1 MLRAVAEGPK
11 RTESQQRLGTIVGG
25 RSFGPF
31 VLDERIA
38 IGGTADVFLAH
49 RLSGEPPPRFV
60 IKRLLASLRADPD
73 ARTMFTEEAALH
85 RKFRHPNIVEC
96 FDAGIAEGEPYLAM
110 ELVQG
115 ADLHRLMRLGQ
126 ARKRP
131 ISPPLATFI
140 AREVLAALAVVH
152 GARGSDGA
160 PLGIVHR
167 DVSPSNVYV
176 STTGEVKLGDFGI
189 ARPATAKTPKPGSLG
204 TAIRGKFAYLAPEQV
219 ASEDVDHRADLFA
232 LANILAEM
240 MLGKPLFPGSGQLAV
255 LLAIRD
261 VRIDLLD
268 GPSAIPLPLIQVL
281 KRALSRDR
289 ERRYPDAESFAA
301 ALAPFAWQDAGP
313 ARREIATMVRWA
325 RETSMQLRAVGE
337 HPDQKPEPFAPP
349 MMSKAPDTA
358 PRAPAQEKPLPP
370 PRPSLKLDSQ
380 DFYGL
385 GEPAKPP
392 SNRPAPASDRVTAPF
407 APPPSHVRTTD
418 GQLLGPLTYAKLVEL
433 VVTGRIGGDDQVDFM
448 GTGFVPLIDVD
459 ELSRHLAPRSTVTK
473 QVSGP
478 GAPDWHGFAAERY
491 DEEVGGAIEPGIATA
506 LAYVAGRRAT
516 GVLLAQHG
524 VLRKEVYFSG
534 GRVLHVASTDPS
546 ELIGEYLVSRGLLE
560 RTDLDFALAVLPRF
574 NGRLGEALTGLGVI
588 EPVAMFKALQEQ
600 GRHKITEMFKWS
612 DGDLSFYAGAQ
623 PGKVEF
629 PLEIPVGPII
639 ESGVAAMLDDL
650 HATARYKPWLDR
662 RMMANEPNAAL
673 REASWSPRVEQV
685 VQLASEPIVVR
696 ALLKSLT
703 SQGATPHD
711 AVRAVESAR
720 LSRMIGFTP

>member
-1 MLRAVAEGPK
+1 MTEGPK
-11 RTESQQRLGTIVGG
+11 RTESQSRLGAIPGG
-25 RSFGPF
+25 RTFGPF

-49 RLSGEPPPRFV
+49 RVNGQPPPRFV
-60 IKRLLASLRADPD
+60 VKRLLASLRNDPD
-73 ARTMFTEEAALH
+73 ARAMFAEEAELH
-85 RKFRHPNIVEC
+85 RRFRHPNIVEC
-96 FDAGIAEGEPYLAM
+96 FETGAADGEPYLAM

-131 ISPPLATFI
+131 MAPPLATWI
-140 AREVLAALAVVH
+140 AREVLAGLSVVH
-152 GARGSDGA
+152 GAKAADGS

-189 ARPATAKTPKPGSLG
+189 ARPANVKTPKPGSLG
-204 TAIRGKFAYLAPEQV
+204 SAIRGKFAYLAPEQV
-219 ASEDVDHRADLFA
+219 ASEPVDHRADLFA

-268 GPSAIPLPLIQVL
+268 GPSAIPLPLVQVL
-281 KRALSRDR
+281 KKALSRDQAQR
-289 ERRYPDAESFAA
+289 FPDADAFSA
-301 ALAPFAWQDAGP
+301 ALAPFAWQDAGT
-313 ARREIATMVRWA
+313 ARREVATMVRWA

-337 HPDQKPEPFAPP
+337 HPDQASVSFAPP
-349 MMSKAPDTA
+349 MVSKGQPTAPDVMQATPLA
-358 PRAPAQEKPLPP
+358 AVPHRPA
-370 PRPSLKLDSQ
+370 PSLKLDSQ

-385 GEPAKPP
+385 GEEPKPP
-392 SNRPAPASDRVTAPF
+392 SVRPAPASDRVTAPF
-407 APPPSHVRTTD
+407 APPPSYVRTTD
-418 GQLLGPLTYAKLVEL
+418 GETIGPLPYAKLIEL
-433 VVTGRIGGDDQVDFM
+433 VVTGRIGGDDHVDFM

-459 ELSRHLAPRSTVTK
+459 ELSRHLAPRSTVTR
-473 QVSGP
+473 QLTGP
-478 GAPDWHGFAAERY
+478 GTPDWQGFAAERY
-491 DEEVGGAIEPGIATA
+491 DDGIGGAIDPGIATA
-506 LAYVAGRRAT
+506 LAFVAGRRVS
-516 GVLLAQHG
+516 GVLLAQQG
-524 VLRKEVYFSG
+524 VLRKEIYFTF
-534 GRVLHVASTDPS
+534 GRVLHVASTDPG
-546 ELIGEYLVSRGLLE
+546 ELIGEYLVSHGLLE

-612 DGDLSFYAGAQ
+612 EGELSFYTGAQ

-629 PLEIPVGPII
+629 PLDLAVGPII
-639 ESGVAAMLDDL
+639 EGGVAAMLDDL

-662 RMMANEPNAAL
+662 RVTLHEVPASL
-673 REASWSPRVEQV
+673 RDAGWSPRVERAL
-685 VQLASEPIVVR
+685 QLAEAPVAVR
-696 ALLKSLT
+696 ALLKTLT
-703 SQGATPHD
+703 NEGNTPHD

-720 LSRMIGFTP
+720 VSRMLGWTP

>member
-1 MLRAVAEGPK
+1 MLGGVAEGPK
-11 RTESQQRLGTIVGG
+11 RTESQQRLGAISGG

-60 IKRLLASLRADPD
+60 IKRLLASLRNDTD
-73 ARTMFTEEAALH
+73 ARAMFAEEAALH
-85 RKFRHPNIVEC
+85 RRFRHPNIVEC
-96 FDAGIAEGEPYLAM
+96 FDAGVAEGEPYLAM

-131 ISPPLATFI
+131 IPPPLATWI
-140 AREVLAALAVVH
+140 AREVLAGLSVVH
-152 GARGSDGA
+152 GAKGSDGT

-189 ARPATAKTPKPGSLG
+189 AKPATAKTPKPGSLG

-240 MLGKPLFPGSGQLAV
+240 MLGKPLFPGAGQLAV

-281 KRALSRDR
+281 KKALARDR
-289 ERRYPDAESFAA
+289 EHRFADADSFAA

-313 ARREIATMVRWA
+313 ARREIAMMVRWA

-349 MMSKAPDTA
+349 MVSKAPDTA
-358 PRAPAQEKPLPP
+358 PRAPQKPLPP
-370 PRPSLKLDSQ
+370 PQPSLKLDSQ
-380 DFYGL
+380 DFFG
-385 GEPAKPP
+385 GEAP
-392 SNRPAPASDRVTAPF
+392 SSKAVSVLPAPASDRVTAPF

-433 VVTGRIGGDDQVDFM
+433 VVTGHIGGDDQVDFM
-448 GTGFVPLIDVD
+448 GTGFVPLVDVD

-506 LAYVAGRRAT
+506 LAFVAGRRAS

-534 GRVLHVASTDPS
+534 GKVLHVASTDPG
-546 ELIGEYLVSRGLLE
+546 ELIGEYLVSRGLVE

-612 DGDLSFYAGAQ
+612 DGELSFYSGAQ

-662 RMMANEPNAAL
+662 RVMTNEPNLAL
-673 REASWSPRVEQV
+673 REAGWSPRVEQV

-696 ALLKSLT
+696 VLLKSLA
-703 SQGATPHD
+703 SMGASPHD